1 MLIDGFLRV
10 LCLKKQLYK
19 KTMFVR
25 SENFY
30 KICYSMS
37 VKPQMVDCLWQS
49 LSILLNCFTYMYMYD
64 MNTTWGILILPYF
77 STRLLFMKSERVL
90 GSVMKLIVLS
100 NVTICKETETYASL
114 TLIQINTVHNDDFI
128 LTVFNIFIVKVHTT
142 FIHRACTC
150 ISSLFKYS
158 F

>member
-1 MLIDGFLRV
+1 
-10 LCLKKQLYK
+10 
-19 KTMFVR
+19 
-25 SENFY
+25 
-30 KICYSMS
+30 
-37 VKPQMVDCLWQS
+37 
-49 LSILLNCFTYMYMYD
+49 
-64 MNTTWGILILPYF
+64 
-77 STRLLFMKSERVL
+77 MKSERVL

-128 LTVFNIFIVKVHTT
+128 LTVFNIFIVRVHTT